1 MSTDEEKRAL
11 QREQGRRLK
20 AARKQLGLPS
30 ATAAAEFLK
39 VSSTTY
45 SQHENGTR
53 GIGRA
58 SQDYAAKFGVS
69 EEWLLRGRN
78 PPIWARPDIEQSEV
92 SEPATSEHYLTAWR
106 EHAKLSVQDLAD
118 RLDAPLQLV
127 EDWESGRS
135 DISGK
140 WLRRI
145 ADVFSTTAGSILDV
159 DPGSIAP
166 DLLEI
171 WRDTAA
177 RQREVRQKISTLR
190 KTGTDG

>member
-1 MSTDEEKRAL
+1 MSTEEEKRAL

-30 ATAAAEFLK
+30 AAAAADHLK
-39 VSSTTY
+39 VSPTTY
-45 SQHENGTR
+45 AQHENGTR

-58 SQDYAAKFGVS
+58 SEEYAAKFGVS

-78 PPIWARPDIEQSEV
+78 PPIWARPDIDHSEAV
-92 SEPATSEHYLTAWR
+92 EPSPSEHYLTAWR
-106 EHAKLSVQDLAD
+106 LYSKLSPQDLAD

-127 EDWESGRS
+127 EDWEAGRS

-140 WLRRI
+140 WLRRL
-145 ADVFSTTAGSILDV
+145 ADVFATTPGSILDV
-159 DPGSIAP
+159 DPGSVPP